1 MQDPNEDTEWN
12 DILRRKGILPQKEVA
27 LEIEDPTPEELE
39 ARDYGTTVDDL
50 DALLDDELDED
61 EEAIMQQM
69 RDSRIA
75 AMKIKASKGIRRQI
89 SQKMNLNFR

>member
-12 DILRRKGILPQKEVA
+12 DILRRKGILPPKEVVP
-27 LEIEDPTPEELE
+27 EIEDPTPEELE
-39 ARDYGTTVDDL
+39 ARDYGNTVDDL

-69 RDSRIA
+69 RDQRIA
-75 AMKIKASKGIRRQI
+75 AMKLKASKGNCLKRITR
-89 SQKMNLNFR
+89 